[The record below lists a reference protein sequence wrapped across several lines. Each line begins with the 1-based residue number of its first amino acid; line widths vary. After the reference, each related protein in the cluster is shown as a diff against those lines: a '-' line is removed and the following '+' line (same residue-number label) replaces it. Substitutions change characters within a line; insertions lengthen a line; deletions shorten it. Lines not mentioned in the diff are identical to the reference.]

1 MVMMYVQTFGGTTV
15 YSKRTSPTGDEGD
28 SVVQLV
34 KKLIQHSFAGEAVTS
49 SKKIK
54 NGDMPFERHYN
65 ADDESL
71 IPGSDAYFLKQSG
84 NDFIFLEEFL
94 EERTCQN
101 LAKQIEHCLSNSK
114 KSQLH
119 CQELLIP
126 QYMSRRIARDVLRM
140 AANEPCGL
148 RGAVIYINLEHENTS
163 KKLGKIVYDSSV
175 IPTFELT
182 LVFKQDDNSWP
193 SLSDFFAIGACFS
206 HSSRRVLKL
215 SPGFRLVKKKLY
227 SSVGPIVEEC

>member
-1 MVMMYVQTFGGTTV
+1 MVMMYVQRFGGTNV
-15 YSKRTSPTGDEGD
+15 YSKRTSPTDDEGD
-28 SVVQLV
+28 SVVQLM
-34 KKLIQHSFAGEAVTS
+34 KRLLHHSFAGEAVTS

-54 NGDMPFERHYN
+54 RGEIPFERHYN
-65 ADDESL
+65 SDDESL
-71 IPGSDAYFLKQSG
+71 MPGSDAYFLNESG
-84 NDFIFLEEFL
+84 NDFLFLEEFL
-94 EERTCQN
+94 EERTCQY
-101 LAKQIEHCLSNSK
+101 LAKQIEHCLSISK

-148 RGAVIYINLEHENTS
+148 RGAVIYVNLEHENTS
-163 KKLGKIVYDSSV
+163 KKLGKIVYDSTV

-182 LVFKQDDNSWP
+182 LVFKQDNSWP
-193 SLSDFFAIGACFS
+193 SLSDFFAIGACFT
-206 HSSRRVLKL
+206 HVSRRVLKL
-215 SPGFRLVKKKLY
+215 SPGFRLVKRKLY